1 MSIENIRQ
9 MQAKTQNAREQMRG
23 MESMLERLPPE
34 ARAELEAR
42 MGKKMGGESKSVRI
56 KKTGQSKTINGFHC
70 EEYLIKDKSEKN
82 RPG

>member
-1 MSIENIRQ
+1 
-9 MQAKTQNAREQMRG
+9 

>member
-1 MSIENIRQ
+1 
-9 MQAKTQNAREQMRG
+9 

-70 EEYLIKDKSEKN
+70 EESRIKNKSEKN